1 MASGTPS
8 TTIQSL
14 VLGRDPE
21 QSVRLTA
28 VAAGLF
34 LVVFFLHLPPR
45 LVGSLSVPFGL
56 FLPALVAICVLV
68 AAVGAFLNDGLL
80 VSVALASGPSLG
92 FYLPLALFSLTT
104 PQNTVA
110 ESLAFGTIFA
120 VVCGA
125 VGFVVGAG
133 VRRLARRFGWGAAA
147 DGT

>member
-8 TTIQSL
+8 TTMKSL
-14 VLGRDPE
+14 VLGRDAE
-21 QSVRLTA
+21 RSMRLTA

-34 LVVFFLHLPPR
+34 LAVFLLHLPPR
-45 LVGSLSVPFGL
+45 LVGGLSVPFGL
-56 FLPALVAICVLV
+56 FLPALVALCVLV
-68 AAVGAFLNDGLL
+68 AAAGAFLNDGLL

-104 PQNTVA
+104 PTNTVA

-125 VGFVVGAG
+125 VGFAAGAG
-133 VRRLARRFGWGAAA
+133 VRRLARRFGWGTPA
-147 DGT
+147 DGA